1 MSELRLAVIGD
12 PIAHTLSPL
21 IQGKMMERL
30 GAEGDYRAFHVT
42 EEELPSF
49 VEMAKRELS
58 GFNITIPHKS
68 RILPYLDG
76 IDTYAA
82 QCGAVNTVR
91 ITDGKLYGFNTD
103 GNGIVAALRLMG
115 ASFQGARVSLLGAGG
130 AALSIC
136 KKALE
141 MGAKTVTV
149 FCRNPK
155 KAAGMTE
162 DFRVT
167 VLPFAGMSAG
177 NCGEVSDVI
186 IHATPLGMSGGADD
200 FTDFSFLDGTKAAV
214 CDIVYRPAE
223 TSLLKECRRRGLAC
237 SNGRNML
244 IYQAICAF
252 EIFSGMNFDRDEMG
266 AYLAKEVRK
275 VLGQGD
281 KA

>member
-30 GAEGDYRAFHVT
+30 GVEGGYRAFHVT

-136 KKALE
+136 KKAL
-141 MGAKTVTV
+141 
-149 FCRNPK
+149 
-155 KAAGMTE
+155 
-162 DFRVT
+162 
-167 VLPFAGMSAG
+167 
-177 NCGEVSDVI
+177 
-186 IHATPLGMSGGADD
+186 
-200 FTDFSFLDGTKAAV
+200 
-214 CDIVYRPAE
+214 
-223 TSLLKECRRRGLAC
+223 
-237 SNGRNML
+237 
-244 IYQAICAF
+244 
-252 EIFSGMNFDRDEMG
+252 
-266 AYLAKEVRK
+266 
-275 VLGQGD
+275 GQGE